1 MGGESTVMSRPYP
14 RAGSP
19 APTCQVIVLGHLVR
33 DGDPMTDTTT
43 TDTATLVDTYFAM
56 WRETDGGTRAE
67 LIARAF
73 TPDGR
78 HVDPLADA
86 NGYGELNDMI
96 AGVHAQ
102 YPGFTIER
110 TSGIDQHGDQLRF
123 AWKVD
128 QADGTPLVAGIDVA
142 ELAPDG
148 RLSRVAGFWGDLPA
162 A

>member
-1 MGGESTVMSRPYP
+1 
-14 RAGSP
+14 
-19 APTCQVIVLGHLVR
+19 
-33 DGDPMTDTTT
+33 MTDTDT
-43 TDTATLVDTYFAM
+43 TDRATVDLLDTYFEM
-56 WRETDGGTRAE
+56 WRATDAGARAE
-67 LIARAF
+67 LVERAF
-73 TPDGR
+73 TPSGR

-86 NGYGELNDMI
+86 NGYAELQEMI

-110 TSGIDQHGDQLRF
+110 TSGIDQHGDQVRF

-128 QADGTPLVAGIDVA
+128 LADGTPLVAGIDVA

-148 RLSRVAGFWGDLPA
+148 RLARVAGFWGDLPA

>member
-1 MGGESTVMSRPYP
+1 
-14 RAGSP
+14 
-19 APTCQVIVLGHLVR
+19 
-33 DGDPMTDTTT
+33 MTDTAT
-43 TDTATLVDTYFAM
+43 TDTATVELLDVYFAM
-56 WRETDGGTRAE
+56 WREADASARTALVE
-67 LIARAF
+67 RAF
-73 TPDGR
+73 TADGR

-86 NGYGELNDMI
+86 HGYTELNDMVTN
-96 AGVHAQ
+96 VHAH
-102 YPGFTIER
+102 YPGFSIER

-128 QADGTPLVAGIDVA
+128 LADGTPLVAGIDIG